1 MTWSLSVNQLTAKDM
16 QHCLQHFDDKW
27 TLTRDH
33 PTCKLLGA
41 SEIVTTRTLKSHY
54 LYTGFIFKSTLTA
67 SSMGQGEDFSMIFFF
82 LKKVTMITLSANIQP
97 KSLPKSRQLGPTAL
111 RSSTR
116 TVLGCEKIKHAKKGQ
131 AIIINSHWSRLTRVP
146 PRLCTAGE
154 HRWERSFGNRTRES
168 HKYAYKYDVGQGTR
182 LNILYGLRCHL
193 VRKHKQTAKSRLLSL
208 RNLRLAN
215 GWSLL

>member
-82 LKKVTMITLSANIQP
+82 LKKSDYDHSVSKYSAQVSP
-97 KSLPKSRQLGPTAL
+97 QEPAARPHCTAL
-111 RSSTR
+111 IHQNCAGLWENKACQERAGNYHKFTLIQVNESTPPPVHGWR
-116 TVLGCEKIKHAKKGQ
+116 T
-131 AIIINSHWSRLTRVP
+131 P
-146 PRLCTAGE
+146 
-154 HRWERSFGNRTRES
+154 
-168 HKYAYKYDVGQGTR
+168 VGTQF
-182 LNILYGLRCHL
+182 
-193 VRKHKQTAKSRLLSL
+193 
-208 RNLRLAN
+208 
-215 GWSLL
+215 W